1 MSKKANYSTLLH
13 GADYNPEQW
22 LEYPEILKKDIQL
35 MKEANCNVMSVGM
48 FSWSMLEPNEG
59 EYNLD
64 WLEDVINQM
73 YENGIYTILSTP
85 SAARPTWLA
94 QKYPEV
100 LRVEKNRVRNLFGA
114 RHNHCYTSPVYR
126 EKLAQINGKLARR
139 FANHPAILMWH
150 LSNEYGGECHCPL
163 CQAEFRK
170 WVQDKYGTLEALNKA
185 WWTTFWSHR
194 YTNWEQVESPAPHGE
209 MGVHGLNIDWQ
220 RFVTDR
226 TIDFMNHETQSVRE
240 YTPDLPVTINMMYYY
255 NGLNYFKFKDH
266 IDIVSWDSYPT
277 WHKKSDSEIGVDTAM
292 FHDIMRS
299 IKRQPFLL
307 MESAPS
313 STNWQSVSKL
323 KKPGMHKL
331 SSLQAIAHGSDSVQ
345 YFQWRKSQG
354 SSEKLHGAVVDH
366 YGESDTRVFQDVKE
380 VGQFLQDISG
390 SCQGETKA
398 EVAIVF
404 DWENMWAVNDS
415 QGPRNIGMKY
425 KETVQSHYKAFWEMG
440 VPVDFVDMECDL
452 SGYKIVVAPMLY
464 MLRAGIAEKIEKF
477 VKKGG
482 QFVTTYW
489 SGIVNET
496 DLCFLGG
503 FPGPL
508 KDVLGI
514 WSEEIDGLYDHDSN
528 QIAYLEA
535 NELGLSGTFEVKEL
549 CDLIHLKGATSLAQ
563 YESDFYK
570 GRPAL
575 TVNKFG
581 EGKAYY
587 MAARSSDEFHHQ
599 FYEKLIKECNVA
611 PVMETHLPEG
621 VTAQVRTVGEADYI
635 YIMNFV
641 DREETISLDHQDY
654 IDVLSNKKIEDNII
668 LKPYDV
674 RVLKRPSK

>member
-1 MSKKANYSTLLH
+1 MSKKANYNTLLH

-22 LEYPEILKKDIQL
+22 IDYPEILKKDIEL

-48 FSWSMLEPNEG
+48 FSWSMLEPEEG
-59 EYNLD
+59 KYNLD
-64 WLEDVINQM
+64 WLEKIINEM

-85 SAARPTWLA
+85 SAARPVWLA

-100 LRVEKNRVRNLFGA
+100 LRVGENRVRNLFGA

-126 EKLAQINGKLARR
+126 EKVAQINGKLAER

-170 WVQDKYGTLEALNKA
+170 WVQDKYGTLEDLNAA

-194 YTNWEQVESPAPHGE
+194 YTNWDQVESPAPHGE
-209 MGVHGLNIDWQ
+209 MGVHGLNLDWKK
-220 RFVTDR
+220 FVTDR
-226 TIDFMNHETQSVRE
+226 TIDFMNHETGSVRK
-240 YTPDLPVTINMMYYY
+240 YTPDLPVTVNMMYYY
-255 NGLNYFKFKDH
+255 GGLNYFKFKEH

-277 WHKKSDSEIGVDTAM
+277 WHKKEDSQVGVDTAM

-323 KKPGMHKL
+323 KRPGMHKL
-331 SSLQAIAHGSDSVQ
+331 SSLQAVAHGSDSVQ
-345 YFQWRKSQG
+345 YFQWRKSKG

-380 VGQFLQDISG
+380 VGQCLKDISQVCH
-390 SCQGETKA
+390 SKTKA
-398 EVAIVF
+398 EVAILF
-404 DWENMWAVNDS
+404 DWENMWAINDS

-440 VPVDFVDMECDL
+440 VSVDFVDMECEL
-452 SGYKIVVAPMLY
+452 SDYKLLVAPMMY

-477 VKKGG
+477 VQDGG
-482 QFVTTYW
+482 TLVTTYW

-508 KDVLGI
+508 KNVLGI
-514 WSEEIDGLYDHDSN
+514 WSEEIDGLYDHNSN
-528 QIAYLEA
+528 QITYLEE
-535 NELGLSGTFEVKEL
+535 NELGLSGKFDIKEL
-549 CDLIHLKGATSLAQ
+549 CDLIHLEGATSLAE

-575 TVNKFG
+575 TVNQFG
-581 EGKAYY
+581 QGKAYY
-587 MAARSSDEFHHQ
+587 IAARANDAFHQ
-599 FYEKLIKECNVA
+599 QLYSKLVEQINIA
-611 PVMETHLPEG
+611 PIVKTDLEEG
-621 VTAQVRTVGEADYI
+621 ITIQARAVGDVDYI
-635 YIMNFV
+635 FVMNFLKEEKIV
-641 DREETISLDHQDY
+641 CLDDREYTDITSNRVVGNEI
-654 IDVLSNKKIEDNII
+654 VLE
-668 LKPYDV
+668 PYGL
-674 RVLKRPSK
+674 RVLKRDNQ

>member
-1 MSKKANYSTLLH
+1 MLKKANYKMLLH

-22 LEYPEILKKDIQL
+22 LDYPEILKKDIAL

-48 FSWSMLEPNEG
+48 FSWSMLEPTEG
-59 EYNLD
+59 VYDLD
-64 WLEDVINQM
+64 WLEEIIDKM
-73 YENGIYTILSTP
+73 YANGIYTILSTP

-100 LRVEKNRVRNLFGA
+100 LRVERNRVRNLFGA

-126 EKLAQINGKLARR
+126 EKIAQINGKLAER
-139 FANHPAILMWH
+139 FADHPAILMWH

-163 CQAEFRK
+163 CQSEFRK
-170 WVQDKYGTLEALNKA
+170 WLQDKYGSLEALNKA

-209 MGVHGLNIDWQ
+209 MGVHGLNIDWK

-226 TIDFMNHETQSVRE
+226 TIDFMNHETESVRVF
-240 YTPDLPVTINMMYYY
+240 TPELPVTINMMYYY
-255 NGLNYFKFKDH
+255 DGLNYFKFKDH

-277 WHKKSDSEIGVDTAM
+277 WHKKPDGDIGVDTAM

-299 IKRQPFLL
+299 IKKQPFLL

-345 YFQWRKSQG
+345 YFQWRKSMG

-390 SCQGETKA
+390 SSKGETKP
-398 EVAIVF
+398 EVAIIF
-404 DWENMWAVNDS
+404 DWENMWAINDS

-440 VPVDFVDMECDL
+440 ISVDFVDMECDL
-452 SGYKIVVAPMLY
+452 SAYKIVVAPMLY
-464 MLRAGIAEKIEKF
+464 MLRAGIAEKIERF
-477 VKKGG
+477 VQTGG

-528 QIAYLEA
+528 QIAYLEG
-535 NELGLSGTFEVKEL
+535 NQLGLRGSFEVKEL
-549 CDLIHLKGATSLAQ
+549 CDLIHLKGAVALAQ

-587 MAARSSDEFHHQ
+587 MAARSSDAFHYQ
-599 FYEKLIKECNVA
+599 FYNELVKEGNIRPVIK
-611 PVMETHLPEG
+611 THLPEG
-621 VTAQVRTVGEADYI
+621 VTAQIRTVGETDYI
-635 YIMNFV
+635 YIMSFINQ
-641 DREETISLDHQDY
+641 DQTISLDDQDY
-654 IDVLSNKKIEDNII
+654 TDSVSNEKIENEII

>member
-1 MSKKANYSTLLH
+1 MKNKKVNYTDLLH

-22 LEYPEILKKDIQL
+22 IDYPEVLEKDIEL
-35 MKEANCNVMSVGM
+35 MKQANCNVMSVGM
-48 FSWSMLEPNEG
+48 FSWSMLEPTEG
-59 EYNLD
+59 EYNLE
-64 WLEDVINQM
+64 WLENIINKM

-114 RHNHCYTSPVYR
+114 RHNHCYTSPAYR
-126 EKLAQINGKLARR
+126 EKIARINGKLAER
-139 FANHPAILMWH
+139 FADNPAVLMWH
-150 LSNEYGGECHCPL
+150 VSNEYGGECHCPL

-170 WVQDKYGTLEALNKA
+170 WLKEKYNTLDNINKA

-194 YTNWEQVESPAPHGE
+194 YTDWEQIESPAPHGE
-209 MGVHGLNIDWQ
+209 MGVHGLNLDWK

-226 TIDFMNHETQSVRE
+226 TIDFMNHEVASVKQ
-240 YTPDLPVTINMMYYY
+240 YTPNLPISINMMYYY
-255 NGLNYFKFKDH
+255 DGLNYFKFKDH
-266 IDIVSWDSYPT
+266 IDIVSWDSYPV
-277 WHKKSDSEIGVDTAM
+277 WHKKEDKDIGIDTAM

-299 IKRQPFLL
+299 IKKQPFLL

-331 SSLQAIAHGSDSVQ
+331 SSLQAVAHGSNSVQ
-345 YFQWRKSQG
+345 YFQWRKSRG

-380 VGQFLQDISG
+380 VGQCLKDISELCH
-390 SCQGETKA
+390 SEIKS
-398 EVAIVF
+398 EVAILF
-404 DWENMWAVNDS
+404 DWENMWAINDS

-440 VPVDFVDMECDL
+440 IPVDFVDMECKL
-452 SGYKIVVAPMLY
+452 SGYKLLVAPMLY
-464 MLRAGIAEKIEKF
+464 MLRAGIEEKIKKF
-477 VKKGG
+477 VQDGG
-482 QFVTTYW
+482 MLVTTYW

-508 KDVLGI
+508 KEVLGI

-528 QIAYLEA
+528 EISFIGG
-535 NELGLSGTFEVKEL
+535 NELGLTGSFEVKEL
-549 CDLIHLKGATSLAQ
+549 CDLIHLQGATELARYQ
-563 YESDFYK
+563 EDFYK

-575 TVNKFG
+575 TVNQFG
-581 EGKAYY
+581 QGKAYY
-587 MAARSSDEFHHQ
+587 IAARANDEFHKDL
-599 FYEKLIKECNVA
+599 YKKLVKEA
-611 PVMETHLPEG
+611 KISYIIDTDLPEG
-621 VTAQVRTVGEADYI
+621 VTAQQRTLGGIQYVFV
-635 YIMNFV
+635 MNFTPEEKTVCLDDREYIDASSEKKV
-641 DREETISLDHQDY
+641 DRNMTIRPY
-654 IDVLSNKKIEDNII
+654 GINII
-668 LKPYDV
+668 
-674 RVLKRPSK
+674 KRNN